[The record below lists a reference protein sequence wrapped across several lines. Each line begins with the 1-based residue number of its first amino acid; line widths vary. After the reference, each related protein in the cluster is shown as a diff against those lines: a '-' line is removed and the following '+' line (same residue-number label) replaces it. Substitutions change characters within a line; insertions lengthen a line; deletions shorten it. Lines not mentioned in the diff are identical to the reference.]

1 VILLIKN
8 EKYGLLTD
16 FYQLTMCNAYLL
28 KGLGDQHAVFD
39 LFFRRAPFGGVYAIA
54 YGLNKAIRDIC
65 NLQFYEDDIEFL
77 RDQGTFSEDFLDYL
91 TNWHCKL
98 SIRSI
103 DDGRV
108 IYPYE
113 PIMQIEGPL
122 IQCQLVETYLLNSF
136 NFPTLCAT
144 KANRMWLTSGK
155 QPILE
160 FGLRRAQGPNGAI
173 SASEASMVGGC
184 VGTSNVLAGKLHS
197 INVSGTHAH
206 SWVMAFDTELD
217 AFRTY
222 AEIYP
227 DSCVLLVDTYDTLKS
242 GIPNAIKVGKE
253 LEEKGYKLVAIRID
267 SGDLAYFSRKARK
280 MLDEV
285 NLNYVKIILS
295 NDVDEYVI
303 SEIKKQEGK
312 VDVWGIGT
320 KLATCY
326 DDPALGGVYKLS
338 VFDSEPRLKISSNV
352 KKTTIPC
359 KKQVFRVYDDDDYM
373 IGDIMEIIDKKTL
386 ESQIVYDPI
395 NPMRNYKLKS
405 PARMEMLLNLKVKE
419 GKILKN
425 LGSWKKAKEIM
436 EKDIAHLSDSHTRLL
451 NPQNYKV
458 SISESLHHLR
468 TKLIE
473 QHSMQ

>member
-1 VILLIKN
+1 MIGN
-8 EKYGLLTD
+8 EKSWLLTD

-28 KGLGDQHAVFD
+28 KGVGEKRAVFD

-65 NLQFYEDDIEFL
+65 NMQFHEDEIEFL
-77 RDQGTFSEDFLDYL
+77 RSENTFSEDFLKYL
-91 TNWHCKL
+91 ANWDCNL
-98 SIRSI
+98 TIRAM

-122 IQCQLVETYLLNSF
+122 IQCQFIETYLLNSF

-144 KANRMWLTSGK
+144 KANRMWLTSNR

-160 FGLRRAQGPNGAI
+160 FGLRRAQGPNGGI

-184 VGTSNVLAGKLHS
+184 VGTSNVLAGNLHN
-197 INVSGTHAH
+197 IDISGTHAH
-206 SWVMAFDTELD
+206 SWVMVFDSELE

-253 LEEKGYKLVAIRID
+253 LEEKGHELVAVRID

-280 MLDEV
+280 MLDKAG
-285 NLNYVKIILS
+285 LNYVKIILS

-303 SEIKKQEGK
+303 SEIHKQRGK
-312 VDVWGIGT
+312 VDIWGIGT

-338 VFDSEPRLKISSNV
+338 VFDNKPRLKISSNV
-352 KKTTIPC
+352 KKTTIPY
-359 KKQVFRVYDDDDYM
+359 KKQVFRLYDKDDYM
-373 IGDIMEIIDKKTL
+373 IGDIMELIEKKTL
-386 ESQIVYDPI
+386 KNQIVYDPL
-395 NPMRNYKLKS
+395 NPMRYYKLKN
-405 PARMEMLLNLKVKE
+405 PARIEPLLEL
-419 GKILKN
+419 
-425 LGSWKKAKEIM
+425 KAKEGEILGPLGEWKEARRTM
-436 EKDIAHLSDSHTRLL
+436 EKDISHLNESHTRLL

-458 SISESLHHLR
+458 SISEALHQLR
-468 TKLIE
+468 NKLIDL
-473 QHSMQ
+473 HSSK